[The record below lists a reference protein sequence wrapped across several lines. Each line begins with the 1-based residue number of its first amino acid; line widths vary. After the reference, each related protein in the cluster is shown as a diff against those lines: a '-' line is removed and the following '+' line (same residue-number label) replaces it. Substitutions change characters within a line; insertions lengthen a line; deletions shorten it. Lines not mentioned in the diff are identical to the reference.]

1 MILDSFNVIVNQEKM
16 ARKRKTRQEKI
27 ILQLKRELAKKS
39 QVPASISTKIKP
51 SQEAISQPLKTKT
64 RQARVQEK
72 TDISVFSYDPKLIRH
87 DLIKTLILSLVV
99 ISLEFMLY
107 LALR

>member
-1 MILDSFNVIVNQEKM
+1 MGK
-16 ARKRKTRQEKI
+16 KRKTRQEKI

-39 QVPASISTKIKP
+39 QVPTSISTKSKP
-51 SQEAISQPLKTKT
+51 SQEAISKPPKIEPEEVRPGK
-64 RQARVQEK
+64 K
-72 TDISVFSYDPKLIRH
+72 TDVSVFSFDPRLIRR
-87 DLIKTLILSLVV
+87 DLIKTLILSLAV